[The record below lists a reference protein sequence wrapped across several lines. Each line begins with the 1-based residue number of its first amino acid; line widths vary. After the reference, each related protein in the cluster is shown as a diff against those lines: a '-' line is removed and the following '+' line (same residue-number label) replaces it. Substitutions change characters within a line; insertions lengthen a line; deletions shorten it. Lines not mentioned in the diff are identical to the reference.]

1 MAKERKFPEKVKF
14 YRKDSA
20 LELTPL
26 GMIETAK
33 ILNAKERTYDWAKK
47 LQAGFSEDEM
57 LQIIDVIKRVDSIK
71 ITKEILPK
79 FNEMCA
85 KDFKAG
91 GLKVEMP
98 HLKAKIPKTIIVK
111 PQIYNN
117 QKQLNIAVL
126 VSDEVGKSRGGL
138 KSITH
143 SLDWHQAYGFK
154 LFLEE
159 SFKKTLFAAYDAMNT
174 DNILSTFWFE
184 NKKIKEV
191 YLKRI
196 LTTGIVVEKQYVIA
210 KASYDIETD
219 SMAYMLERKA
229 EKKGDTK

>member
-1 MAKERKFPEKVKF
+1 MSKEKKFPNKVKF

-26 GMIETAK
+26 AMIELAK
-33 ILNAKERTYDWAKK
+33 SLNQKEKTYDWDKK
-47 LQAGFSEDEM
+47 LQTGFSEDEM
-57 LQIIDVIKRVDSIK
+57 LQIIDIIKRVEAIK
-71 ITKEILPK
+71 LTKEMLPK
-79 FNEMCA
+79 FNEMCE
-85 KDFKAG
+85 KEYKAG
-91 GLKVEMP
+91 GFKLNLA
-98 HLKAKIPKTIIVK
+98 HLKAKIPKTIVIK

-117 QKQLNIAVL
+117 KKQLNIAVL
-126 VSDEVGKSRGGL
+126 ISDEVSKRTNGL

-143 SLDWHQAYGFK
+143 SLDWHQAYGFQ

-159 SFKKTLFAAYDAMNT
+159 SYKKTLFAAYDALNS
-174 DNILSTFWFE
+174 DSIQSVFWFE

-196 LTTGIVVEKQYVIA
+196 LAPGIAVEKIYTIT

-219 SMAYMLERKA
+219 SMAYMLEKRPA
-229 EKKGDTK
+229 RGDK